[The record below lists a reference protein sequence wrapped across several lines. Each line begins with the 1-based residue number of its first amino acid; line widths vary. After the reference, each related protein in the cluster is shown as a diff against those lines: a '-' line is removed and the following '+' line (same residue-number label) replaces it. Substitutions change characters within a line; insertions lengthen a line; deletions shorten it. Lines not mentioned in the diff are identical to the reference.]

1 MKSREVIIYLYLK
14 ANKDQKELW
23 RLIKDK
29 VKPTEEEVEFYKN
42 SNIDLDNYITVLDE
56 NYPEEFKTLGNCPIV
71 IEMLKH

>member
-29 VKPTEEEVEFYKN
+29 VKLTEEEVEFYKN

-56 NYPEEFKTLGNCPIV
+56 NYPEEFKTLDNCPIV